1 MCTFFIWRE
10 RSIYYIL
17 LFPLFLFKGRFPVR
31 LFFRLCNCLSICLSQ
46 YEMKLPIHFSRCGS
60 KSTMASELCL
70 SVCLKS
76 IQAVAFSMSK
86 RKQHQFELS
95 RPRNSTSTQ
104 LYNSLFFF
112 FAFYSCK
119 WMIYTEI
126 WYSCGIWHFYEC
138 NGYVLLNYSRLGDTL
153 SRYMPE

>member
-1 MCTFFIWRE
+1 MSLFYLE
-10 RSIYYIL
+10 RRVYIL
-17 LFPLFLFKGRFPVR
+17 YFVISLFFCSKVRFSVR
-31 LFFRLCNCLSICLSQ
+31 LFFRRCTCLSICLSQ
-46 YEMKLPIHFSRCGS
+46 CEMKLPIHFSRCGS

-70 SVCLKS
+70 SVCLKVS
-76 IQAVAFSMSK
+76 RQLTFLCLKENIISLNYQDHAT
-86 RKQHQFELS
+86 QHQ
-95 RPRNSTSTQ
+95 RNFIILCSI
-104 LYNSLFFF
+104 